1 MAAGGGGGGA
11 VCSARMELVNR
22 KSWGEYALR
31 PELTSVGLGGA
42 IYLPENISVLFALTQ
57 VELLGCLLWRGQLLA
72 FGATPLE
79 VGGGLMMGS
88 WVLINKNPRA
98 RK

>member
-42 IYLPENISVLFALTQ
+42 IYLPENISDCFVCFDPSRTSGLLALERPVTGLWGHTSGSRRRADDG
-57 VELLGCLLWRGQLLA
+57 LLG
-72 FGATPLE
+72 
-79 VGGGLMMGS
+79 S
-88 WVLINKNPRA
+88 NK
-98 RK
+98 